1 MEFLNVYVNV
11 NLVSTYI
18 FSLYQ
23 YWYKIFC
30 FLLYPISSMLCNA
43 TYFIAL
49 PRCLWN
55 WSNRYNSVVNQ
66 KQTVFSADH
75 QVRHLPN
82 KSDNLRTSMT
92 NWHGLTSC
100 HISHDQTLQKSYLW
114 LFKLSFK
121 HCAPLF
127 TFNILLL
134 FSLISFSCTE
144 VWANLMLAFY
154 SAPDT
159 TKWRHFKG

>member
-66 KQTVFSADH
+66 KQTVFLQTIKWDIYQTKATIYA
-75 QVRHLPN
+75 HLWQIGMALHLVIFHTI
-82 KSDNLRTSMT
+82 K
-92 NWHGLTSC
+92 
-100 HISHDQTLQKSYLW
+100 
-114 LFKLSFK
+114 LFKNLIFDFLNCLWNIVHPCSLS
-121 HCAPLF
+121 
-127 TFNILLL
+127 TFCCYL
-134 FSLISFSCTE
+134 
-144 VWANLMLAFY
+144 V
-154 SAPDT
+154 
-159 TKWRHFKG
+159 